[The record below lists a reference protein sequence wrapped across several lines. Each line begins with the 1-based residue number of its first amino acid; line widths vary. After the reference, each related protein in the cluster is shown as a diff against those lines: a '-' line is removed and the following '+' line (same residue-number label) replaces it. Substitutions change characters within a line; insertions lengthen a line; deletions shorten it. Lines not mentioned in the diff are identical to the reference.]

1 MMANRR
7 LALSLLCAAA
17 PLSAALLTAGPA
29 VAADPAQAQA
39 ACGASAAD
47 YSGTFEGTFDNA
59 PGDTLAVTFAAP
71 QSVETNWTVEGW
83 QGAGRGTYEVTG
95 GGVEWNNADTITG
108 PATGVDTETYRVMSV
123 SCAAGT
129 TEAETL
135 RGEVVAPTASGTVS
149 YPFTVVRQA

>member
-17 PLSAALLTAGPA
+17 PLSAALVTAVPA
-29 VAADPAQAQA
+29 VAADPAPAQA
-39 ACGASAAD
+39 PCGASAAD

-71 QSVETNWTVEGW
+71 HSVETDWTVEGW
-83 QGAGRGTYEVTG
+83 QGHGQGTYELTD
-95 GGVEWNNADTITG
+95 GVLQWNNADTISG
-108 PATGVDTETYRVMSV
+108 PATGADTETYRVLSA

-129 TEAETL
+129 SEAETL
-135 RGEVVAPTASGTVS
+135 RGEVIAPKASGTVRI
-149 YPFTVVRQA
+149 PFTVVRQA